1 MDFNVVNENN
11 EFKLGNIIS
20 IFRLPDID
28 REFAVFS
35 IENFDTDDASLN
47 VAYIN
52 TDSNGFD
59 YLSDIEDEKIL
70 KKAMEVVKDMI
81 GVISKWMV
89 ILLR

>member
-52 TDSNGFD
+52 TDRNGFD
-59 YLSDIEDEKIL
+59 YLSEIEDEKIL

>member
-35 IENFDTDDASLN
+35 IENFDTDDASFN

-59 YLSDIEDEKIL
+59 YLSEIEDEKIL

-81 GVISKWMV
+81 GVISK
-89 ILLR
+89 

>member
-1 MDFNVVNENN
+1 MEFNIIDEKN

-20 IFRLPDID
+20 IFKLPDDD
-28 REFAVFS
+28 REIALFS
-35 IENFDTDDASLN
+35 VSDFDGDESSLN
-47 VAYIN
+47 VAYIK
-52 TDSNGFD
+52 TDSEGYD
-59 YLSDIEDEKIL
+59 YIEEIEDEKIL